1 MWNNSCCHCLAFA
14 LEFSDHF
21 ENKYARLVGGQPG
34 RGLDQLY
41 IQLRDV
47 DIFVGKLCWEYPSAA
62 YQTGAV
68 SKVCAGLDQW
78 VGTTICQQES
88 EQRQNYFPAK
98 LFPNSVCN
106 GGHLWFHYVIL
117 NKANWRTWSHDCKL
131 THCIL
136 QTNVNSRIWIQIHLF
151 KLFLFIYFMLPL
163 FSFLFM
169 FVCMLI
175 STFHILACVCN
186 YIHKFKGHSL
196 ALVGF
201 LFWFLWT

>member
-1 MWNNSCCHCLAFA
+1 MMWNNSCCHCLAFA

-98 LFPNSVCN
+98 LFSNSVCN
-106 GGHLWFHYVIL
+106 GGHL
-117 NKANWRTWSHDCKL
+117 
-131 THCIL
+131 
-136 QTNVNSRIWIQIHLF
+136 
-151 KLFLFIYFMLPL
+151 
-163 FSFLFM
+163 
-169 FVCMLI
+169 
-175 STFHILACVCN
+175 
-186 YIHKFKGHSL
+186 
-196 ALVGF
+196 
-201 LFWFLWT
+201 